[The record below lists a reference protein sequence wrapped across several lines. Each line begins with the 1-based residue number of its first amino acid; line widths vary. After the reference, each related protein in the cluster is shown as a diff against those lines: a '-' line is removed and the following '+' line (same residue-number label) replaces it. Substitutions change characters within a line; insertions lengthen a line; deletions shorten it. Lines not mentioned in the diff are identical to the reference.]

1 MQHFFSWIIQYGDLV
16 QLLIFTGLL
25 VLAWNIENAAGL
37 LLGYKKW
44 QHAFRN
50 GWFILTNLPGQF
62 VLGILFLKTTAW
74 TTEHH
79 FGLLYMLR
87 AHHSLEIFITGF
99 ILLDLGEYIYHII
112 MHKIKRLWMF
122 HAVHHTDEVLD
133 VSTTF
138 REHPGENFI
147 RLSFTLLWMFL
158 TGAPFW
164 VLMLRQVVQ
173 VFSTIF
179 AHINYA
185 LPERTDRIIG
195 MVFITPNLHRVHHHH
210 KQPYTDCNYGD
221 VLSIWDRLFC
231 TFRKLPP
238 TDVIIG
244 VDTYT
249 DQSDIGS
256 FRSVFKIPFG
266 KYRLSEQNKAKVIDI
281 NKKGADFILNNSLS
295 QEKTLP

>member
-1 MQHFFSWIIQYGDLV
+1 MHHFFGWITQYGDLI
-16 QLLIFTGLL
+16 QLLIFTTLL
-25 VLAWNIENAAGL
+25 LLAWNIENAAGIL
-37 LLGYKKW
+37 FGYKKW
-44 QHAFRN
+44 RHAFRN

-74 TTEHH
+74 TAAHH
-79 FGLLYMLR
+79 FGLLYMLHT
-87 AHHSLEIFITGF
+87 HHSLEIFILGF
-99 ILLDLGEYIYHII
+99 LMLDLGEYIYHII

-179 AHINYA
+179 AHINYV
-185 LPERTDRIIG
+185 LPERADRIIG
-195 MVFITPNLHRVHHHH
+195 LVFITPNLHRVHHHYQ
-210 KQPYTDCNYGD
+210 QPYTDCNYGD

-231 TFRKLPP
+231 TFRKLPA
-238 TDVIIG
+238 TDVITG
-244 VDTYT
+244 VDTHT
-249 DQSDIGS
+249 DHADIGS
-256 FRSVFKIPFG
+256 FWSVFKIPFG
-266 KYRLSEQNKAKVIDI
+266 KYRLSEQNKAKVIEM
-281 NKKGADFILNNSLS
+281 
-295 QEKTLP
+295 EKAKLRV